1 LIVVNK
7 DSYFVKIMRRFLSQ
21 PARVLG
27 YLVVLL
33 NLLGCGS
40 EETPPRDLVPE
51 DKMAAILAD
60 VHLAEARV
68 SRMQLQ
74 SLDSSKLVFNQ
85 LQQQIWKKHQV
96 DTLRYKESYAFYT
109 THPQYMTRIYDQVLK
124 KIEIREKKNNINL

>member
-1 LIVVNK
+1 
-7 DSYFVKIMRRFLSQ
+7 MRRFLSL

-33 NLLGCGS
+33 SLLGCGS